1 MIGFRLNF
9 NEKIEFN
16 GIVLGDD
23 TEEPDQPDVPSE
35 AEAVSISTAQTAEY
49 TGKKVEVKGVVTA
62 VTAKSLLISE
72 GTGKDDNIVI
82 WLNAAHEYLVG
93 QYLKVTGTCLLYTSP
108 SPRD

>member
-1 MIGFRLNF
+1 MNVGDPITMIGFRLNF

-16 GIVLGDD
+16 GIVLGGD

-35 AEAVSISTAQTAEY
+35 AEAVSIATAQTAEY

-82 WLNAAHEYLVG
+82 WLNAAPK
-93 QYLKVTGTCLLYTSP
+93 LKP
-108 SPRD
+108 SSTATPLPFV